1 VTDQR
6 YQGTFPDADCLAR
19 FLHSRGFSLD
29 SAAAK
34 ARLFAQCA
42 GALGSLTDVAPE
54 RWQAHWV
61 PGRIEVLGK
70 HTDYA
75 GGSSMVVAAE
85 RGFCL
90 IAAGVD
96 DSQVIITD
104 VARDETALVSMAE
117 DLAVPAGHWSNYP
130 KAVVRRLAR
139 NFPDAKRGVRIAL
152 ASDLPP
158 AAGMS
163 SSSALMIAVFLALAE
178 ANDLWTHPN
187 WPDELQ
193 HAQHLAGYL
202 ATIEN
207 GRSYGV
213 LTGDSGVGTFG
224 GSEDHTAILCARAGH
239 ICQFAYCPVR
249 FEQEWPV
256 PKGYTFAVAASG
268 VIAEKT
274 GAAREQYNRA
284 SLAAA
289 AIVDLWNRHT
299 GRTDGQLAA
308 ALRRQPSAARQ
319 LRDLLSESPETTDAP
334 KDLSR
339 RLEHF
344 LVENDRVIS
353 AAGNALRQGDFH
365 ALGHCVDRSQ
375 RAAEQLL
382 GNQVPET
389 CYLAAAARQHG
400 AIAASS
406 FGAGFGGSVWALV
419 AAERVEAMLAAW
431 RAGYLARFP
440 EHAER
445 CEFFVTAAGPPTF
458 RLT

>member
-1 VTDQR
+1 MTDQR
-6 YQGTFPDADCLAR
+6 YQGTFTDADRLGR
-19 FLHSRGFSLD
+19 FLHARGFSLD
-29 SAAAK
+29 AAAAK
-34 ARLFAQCA
+34 ARLFGRCA
-42 GALGSLTDVAPE
+42 RALGTLTNVPPE

-90 IAAGVD
+90 IAAGAD
-96 DSQVIITD
+96 DPQVIITD
-104 VARDETALVSMAE
+104 VARDETASVSVAE
-117 DLAVPAGHWSNYP
+117 DLAVPPGHWSNYP
-130 KAVVRRLAR
+130 RTVVRRFAR
-139 NFPDAKRGVRIAL
+139 NFPDAKRGVRVAL

-163 SSSALMIAVFLALAE
+163 SSSALMIAVFFALAD
-178 ANDLWTHPN
+178 ANDLWMHPN

-207 GRSYGV
+207 GQSYGA

-224 GSEDHTAILCARAGH
+224 GSEDHTAILCSRANC
-239 ICQFAYCPVR
+239 IRQFAYCPVR
-249 FEQEWPV
+249 LEQELPV
-256 PKGYTFAVAASG
+256 PAGYTFAVAASG
-268 VIAEKT
+268 VIAEKI
-274 GAAREQYNRA
+274 GAAREQYNQA

-299 GRTDGQLAA
+299 GRTDSQLAA
-308 ALRRQPSAARQ
+308 TLRSRPAAARQ
-319 LRDLLSESPETTDAP
+319 LRDLLEESPEDADAP

-344 LVENDRVIS
+344 LVENESVIP
-353 AAGNALRQGDFH
+353 AAGDALQNRDLG
-365 ALGHCVDRSQ
+365 ALGHWVDRSQ

-400 AIAASS
+400 AVAASA

-419 AAERVEAMLAAW
+419 AQERVQVLLAAW

-440 EHAER
+440 ENAER

>member
-1 VTDQR
+1 VTGQR
-6 YQGTFPDADCLAR
+6 YQGTFTEADRLGD
-19 FLHSRGFSLD
+19 FLQSRGFSPD
-29 SAAAK
+29 AAAAK
-34 ARLFAQCA
+34 ARLFGQC
-42 GALGSLTDVAPE
+42 GEVLGHLTEVSPE
-54 RWQAHWV
+54 RWRAHWV

-90 IAAGVD
+90 IAAAAD
-96 DSQVIITD
+96 DPQVIITD
-104 VARDETALVSMAE
+104 AACDETALVSMAE
-117 DLAVPAGHWSNYP
+117 DLAVPPGHWSNYP
-130 KAVVRRLAR
+130 RTVVRRVAR
-139 NFPDAKRGVRIAL
+139 NFPDAQRGVRIAL

-163 SSSALMIAVFLALAE
+163 SSSALMIAVFLALAD
-178 ANDLWTHPN
+178 ANDLWKHSD
-187 WPDELQ
+187 WPDELHQ
-193 HAQHLAGYL
+193 AQHLAGYL

-207 GRSYGV
+207 GQSYGD
-213 LTGDSGVGTFG
+213 LTGDAGVGTFG
-224 GSEDHTAILCARAGH
+224 GSEDHTAILCARAGY
-239 ICQFAYCPVR
+239 IRQFAYCPVR

-256 PKGYTFAVAASG
+256 PADYTFAVAASG

-274 GAAREQYNRA
+274 GAAREQYNQA
-284 SLAAA
+284 SLSAA
-289 AIVDLWNRHT
+289 AIVDLWNRRT

-308 ALRRQPSAARQ
+308 ALHSRPEALRQ
-319 LRDLLSESPETTDAP
+319 LRDLLSELPGTADATN
-334 KDLSR
+334 DLSR

-344 LVENDRVIS
+344 LSENEGVIP
-353 AAGNALRQGDFH
+353 AAGDALQNCDLD

-375 RAAEQLL
+375 RAAERLL

-406 FGAGFGGSVWALV
+406 FGAGFGGSVWAMV
-419 AAERVEAMLAAW
+419 ARERVEALLAAW

-445 CEFFVTAAGPPTF
+445 CQFFVSAAGPPLF
-458 RLT
+458 RLR